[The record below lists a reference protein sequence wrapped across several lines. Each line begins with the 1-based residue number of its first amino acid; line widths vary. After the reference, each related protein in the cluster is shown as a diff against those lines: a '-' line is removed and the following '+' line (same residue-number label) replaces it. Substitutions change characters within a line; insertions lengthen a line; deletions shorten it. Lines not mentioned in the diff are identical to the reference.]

1 MTGDPRERSRNMAT
15 RMETLTVADI
25 MRRDVVTVKPNT
37 TVAELTDR
45 LEEEDI
51 TGAPVVDDDGLVQ
64 GVVSVSDVSRAVA
77 RRASGAGPGSSGEA
91 GGGGGDEPSDYF
103 RYARRLPAYLP
114 PELPQSELG
123 ARAVRDIM
131 TPATVSV
138 RASAGVADLARLLT
152 RAGVHRALVLENGR
166 LAGLVSAMD
175 VVRVVAESAGDA

>member
-1 MTGDPRERSRNMAT
+1 MAT
-15 RMETLTVADI
+15 TTETLTVADI
-25 MRRDVVTVKPNT
+25 MRTDVVTVKPNT

-51 TGAPVVDDDGLVQ
+51 TGAPVVDDDGVVQ

-77 RRASGAGPGSSGEA
+77 RRASRAAGPDASGEA

-103 RYARRLPAYLP
+103 RYARRFPAYLP

-123 ARAVRDIM
+123 ARAVREIM

-138 RASAGVADLARLLT
+138 RASAGVVDLARLLT
-152 RAGVHRALVLENGR
+152 RAGVHRALVLEDGR

-175 VVRVVAESAGDA
+175 VVRVVAESAGEA